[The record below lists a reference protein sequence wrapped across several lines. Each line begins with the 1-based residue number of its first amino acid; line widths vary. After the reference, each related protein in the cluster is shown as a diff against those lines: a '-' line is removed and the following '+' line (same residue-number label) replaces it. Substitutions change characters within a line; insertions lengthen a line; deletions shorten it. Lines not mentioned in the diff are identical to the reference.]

1 MNQNCINSG
10 TCHKVYFTV
19 NQYCSWP
26 SGQQN
31 GCILKM
37 IWHLDFIC
45 SLEMMIW
52 MMWLSILNWKTT
64 SVFRVT
70 KQVSIYWCSDEMKK
84 IHASMWLMILM
95 RYKLITN
102 IEHIKV
108 QVFCFLGLILLFG
121 MPHVLQR
128 FLRKEMKFTFSI
140 PKRPTTFVSMI

>member
-31 GCILKM
+31 WCILKM

-95 RYKLITN
+95 RYKLVTN
-102 IEHIKV
+102 IEFKSFAFWVWFYYFVCHM
-108 QVFCFLGLILLFG
+108 FCRGSWEKKWNLHSQSQKGLQHL
-121 MPHVLQR
+121 
-128 FLRKEMKFTFSI
+128 
-140 PKRPTTFVSMI
+140 